1 MILLKGKTLSAWDRF
16 YYVKKLGYFHLV
28 SDVKHLKYQDW
39 QHIHFQIVWGAF
51 LYLQQRRLSHR

>member
-28 SDVKHLKYQDW
+28 SDVKHLKYQD
-39 QHIHFQIVWGAF
+39 
-51 LYLQQRRLSHR
+51 